1 MSTHLENNFYDI
13 IVIGCGLSGISL
25 VLELCNRT
33 KKKILILE
41 KKKIR
46 ERQKLV
52 FLELSHK

>member
-1 MSTHLENNFYDI
+1 MDSHLENTFYDI

-41 KKKIR
+41 KSYKLQASSDK
-46 ERQKLV
+46 RQA
-52 FLELSHK
+52 